1 MTAAAKQTPL
11 ETLKEVCNCTYST
24 DLAVKVHGE
33 RNSKGFKSTSF
44 MRNYELKGWI

>member
-11 ETLKEVCNCTYST
+11 ETLKEVCKCTNSI
-24 DLAVKVHGE
+24 DLAEKVHGE

-44 MRNYELKGWI
+44 IQNYELKRWI